1 MATQRT
7 ANSVWEGNLTEGNGK
22 VRVGSSAL
30 PEFPVTWNART
41 EGSQTVTSPEE
52 LLAAAEA
59 ACFSMAL
66 SSDLNKA
73 GYKPERIE
81 ATAVCTFDKVND
93 KWTVTTMDL
102 DVVGRVP
109 DIDQAEFER
118 VANGTKTGC
127 PISRAIVGNVDIRL
141 NARLEES

>member
-1 MATQRT
+1 MATQRQ
-7 ANSVWEGNLTEGNGK
+7 AHSSWEGNLLEGNGK
-22 VRVGSSAL
+22 VNVGSKAL
-30 PEFPVTWNART
+30 QEFPVTWKART
-41 EGSQTVTSPEE
+41 EGSDTITSPEE

-66 SSDLNKA
+66 ASDLTKA
-73 GYKPERIE
+73 GHKPEKID
-81 ATAVCTFDKVND
+81 ATAVCSFEKLDD

-109 DIDQAEFER
+109 GIDQAEFER

-127 PISRAIVGNVDIRL
+127 PISRALINNVDIRL
-141 NARLEES
+141 KARLEQ